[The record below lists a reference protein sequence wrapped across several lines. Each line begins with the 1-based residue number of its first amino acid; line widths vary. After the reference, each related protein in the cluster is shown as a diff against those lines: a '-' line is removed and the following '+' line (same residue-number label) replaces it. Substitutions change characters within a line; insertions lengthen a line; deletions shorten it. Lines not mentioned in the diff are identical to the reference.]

1 MTVGEL
7 KAALGGLPERAQAVV
22 YADLSGPV
30 VHPFADL
37 EERVSLC
44 GYYALA
50 AVEPQA
56 EEVVLTLGQPL
67 DI

>member
-7 KAALGGLPERAQAVV
+7 KAALGGVPARAEAVV
-22 YADLSGPV
+22 YADLRGPV
-30 VHPFADL
+30 VRPFADL

-50 AVEPQA
+50 AVERLPA
-56 EEVVLTLGQPL
+56 EMVLVVGRPL
-67 DI
+67 DT